1 MSLNKAYNLAAV
13 AVRRRLAEQHP
24 DRLAVLDEI
33 GKRDVAVYSGNFDTV
48 QEVLKRI
55 NIGFVLDP
63 KKPSATIVFSNCA
76 NGKDDNRAKLLE
88 RHVRD
93 GGWLVSS
100 DWQLNNL
107 IQPAFPNTVRWTGQ
121 RGTSNEVVGVEANLS
136 SVWSEVVFPGIDPQ
150 WWLESGSHPITIEDP
165 ERVRIEA
172 VSHELHVR
180 YQASPVAVSFD
191 CEAGHVFHVISHF
204 WLKQTRIPDDRY
216 RRPCTDFLR
225 NGMRLS
231 EPGIE
236 AVLAQTKTK
245 PEDVNLAEVQSAVT
259 SVELVAGLCVRA
271 MQGIRNATAN
281 LTGTVPVAS
290 A

>member
-1 MSLNKAYNLAAV
+1 MSLNKAYDLDAA

-24 DRLAVLDEI
+24 ERLAVLDEI
-33 GKRDVAVYSGNFDTV
+33 GKRDVAVYAGNFDTV
-48 QEVLKRI
+48 QEVLKRLDVD
-55 NIGFVLDP
+55 FVVGP
-63 KKPSATIVFSNCA
+63 KKPNAKIVFSNCA
-76 NGKDDNRAKLLE
+76 SAKDEKQAKQLE
-88 RHVRD
+88 GYVRD

-121 RGTSNEVVGVEANLS
+121 RGTSNEVVGVEANLA

-150 WWLESGSHPITIEDP
+150 WWLEGGSHPITVDDP
-165 ERVRIEA
+165 ARVRIEA

-191 CEAGHVFHVISHF
+191 WEAGHVFHVISHF

-216 RRPCTDFLR
+216 RRPCTEFLR

-236 AVLAQTKTK
+236 AVMKETKVK

-271 MQGIRNATAN
+271 VQGIRNSSANLAGATA
-281 LTGTVPVAS
+281 VAS
-290 A
+290 K